1 MRRRLPP
8 LALAYHGVADVP
20 LRDDPQRLFVSPAQL
35 RRDIRLLRRWGYR
48 FVTFGELAR
57 RAAVDEG
64 SAYAALTFD
73 DGLADNLTA
82 AAPLL
87 RDAQVPATIFVV
99 SGWLGGR
106 HPDAPWAQI
115 VTADDV
121 RELARLGFEIGVH
134 TVNHLDLTTLSRRE
148 MVTELA
154 VCRKTLEA
162 ILDAPVSVAAF
173 PYGAADDDVREACA
187 EAGLEAAAGIAG
199 QGSWRDPL
207 DLPRQPMANSA
218 STLGL
223 RLKRDGRYQAVIDL
237 PGMRRLRGV
246 SRLLHSRL
254 RGGSGG
260 RTRTPCDPR

>member
-1 MRRRLPP
+1 MRQLPP
-8 LALAYHGVADVP
+8 LALAYHGVADVA

-35 RRDIRLLRRWGYR
+35 RRDMGLLRRWGYR

-57 RAAVDEG
+57 RAAADEG
-64 SAYAALTFD
+64 GGCAALTFD

-87 RDAQVPATIFVV
+87 REAQVPATFFVV

-106 HPDAPWAQI
+106 HPDAPWATI
-115 VTADDV
+115 LTSDDV

-134 TVNHLDLTTLSRRE
+134 TVNHPDLTTLSRLE
-148 MVTELA
+148 VVTELA
-154 VCRKTLEA
+154 VCRETLEA

-173 PYGAADDDVREACA
+173 PYGAANEGVREACA

-199 QGSWRDPL
+199 PARWHDRFG
-207 DLPRQPMANSA
+207 LPRQPMANSA
-218 STLGL
+218 SALGL
-223 RLKRDGRYQAVIDL
+223 RLKRDGRYQAVIEL
-237 PGMRRLRGV
+237 PGMRRVRHV

-254 RGGSGG
+254 RAGSGG
-260 RTRTPCDPR
+260 RTPIPSEAR